1 MEEPSLHSKD
11 DVIVRLCSEDP
22 KPDRII
28 DYVLVYERCPE
39 DENKDEE
46 SKERAEVLE
55 IMREEFEKS
64 LSKAGLILEYH
75 KIPDKRRL
83 VST

>member
-1 MEEPSLHSKD
+1 MT
-11 DVIVRLCSEDP
+11 I
-22 KPDRII
+22 
-28 DYVLVYERCPE
+28 YVLVYERCPE

-64 LSKAGLILEYH
+64 LSKAGLILQYH

-83 VST
+83 VSTKLPLKESCNILEATF